1 MTRILKA
8 DELRHLL
15 KTRKGDAS
23 VRCYA
28 EQLGVSASYLCEVMS
43 GQKEPDVK
51 ISAALGFEPVTFF
64 VRVQKKKKER
74 RWR

>member
-1 MTRILKA
+1 M
-8 DELRHLL
+8 
-15 KTRKGDAS
+15 KTQKGDIPAC
-23 VRCYA
+23 RYA
-28 EQLGVSASYLCEVMS
+28 QQLGVSASYLCEVMS

-64 VRVQKKKKER
+64 VRVQKKRKER